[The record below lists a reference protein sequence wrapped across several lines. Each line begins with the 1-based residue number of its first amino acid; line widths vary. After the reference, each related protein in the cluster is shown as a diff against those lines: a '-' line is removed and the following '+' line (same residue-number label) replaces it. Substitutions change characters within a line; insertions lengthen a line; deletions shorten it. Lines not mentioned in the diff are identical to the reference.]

1 MADGIVSYAGLSDPR
16 LEGEYLF
23 AYVSRRAREH
33 AGELLD
39 LGVGD
44 VTLPLPR
51 VMAGALVA
59 AAREMGSVRG
69 FRGYP
74 PCGGYDFLRRAVARH
89 YLDGGV
95 DIDPQEVYISDGA
108 KRELADLPRLL
119 GHTCA
124 YIPDPTYPAYRD
136 VNIALGNEIHT
147 MPCGEDGSL
156 PMPRVEYGCGIYYIC
171 SPSNPTGAVYDTAA
185 LAAWV
190 VHVRRVRGLIIFD
203 AAYADYIPPEDT
215 AHPRTI
221 YAIEG
226 ARECAV
232 EVASFS
238 KSAGFTGLRCG
249 HTVIPREIRVGRGG
263 RADGISKAAES
274 VSLARLY
281 ERYRSVSS
289 NGVAYPVQ
297 RAAEAALTKAGRA
310 AVRGC
315 VEYYLKNAA
324 RLARALDDAGIA
336 HAPAGASP
344 YVWGQCPAGYDSRG
358 FFDYLLDEAG
368 ILSTP
373 GAGFG
378 DGGAGHFRL
387 SAFAPRRVID
397 AAAEKLV
404 GLSF

>member
-1 MADGIVSYAGLSDPR
+1 MADGIMSSVGLSDPR

-23 AYVSRRAREH
+23 SYVSRRARERSS
-33 AGELLD
+33 ELLD

-51 VMAGALVA
+51 VIERALVA
-59 AAREMGSVRG
+59 ASREMGSVRG

-74 PCGGYDFLRRAVARH
+74 PCGGCDFLRRAVARH
-89 YLDGGV
+89 YLEGGV
-95 DIDPQEVYISDGA
+95 EIDPREVYISDGA

-119 GHTCA
+119 GRTCA
-124 YIPDPTYPAYRD
+124 YISDPAYPAYRD

-156 PMPRVEYGCGIYYIC
+156 PMPRAEYGCGIYYIC
-171 SPSNPTGAVYDTAA
+171 SPSNPTGAVYDTAD

-190 VHVRRVRGLIIFD
+190 AHVRRVCGLIIFD
-203 AAYADYIPPEDT
+203 AAYTDYIPVGDP
-215 AHPRTI
+215 AHPRTV

-249 HTVIPREIRVGRGG
+249 YTVIPREIRVGRGSC
-263 RADGISKAAES
+263 ADGIAEAAES

-297 RAAEAALTKAGRA
+297 RAAEAALTEAGRN
-310 AVRGC
+310 AVHVC
-315 VEYYLKNAA
+315 VEYYLENAA
-324 RLARALDDAGIA
+324 RLARALEGAGIS
-336 HAPAGASP
+336 HAPVFASP
-344 YVWGQCPAGYDSRG
+344 YIWGRCPAGYDSRS
-358 FFDYLLDEAG
+358 FFDCLLDEHG

-378 DGGAGHFRL
+378 ERGEGHFRL
-387 SAFAPRRVID
+387 SAFAQRRVID
-397 AAAEKLV
+397 AAAEKLA